1 MVDKTILVIDDTISN
16 LDIVNNFLIDY
27 DVIAIDNGADAIN
40 IISSEKIN
48 LILLDIMM
56 PDMDGYEVCK
66 LLKSNKNTKDIP
78 IIFLSSKADEDSI
91 EMAYDI
97 GGIDYVTKPFKPKEL
112 LAKVRRELY
121 LQDLQEELKLLAS
134 TDPMTKLYNRRYFME
149 ISKSILD
156 LAKRNKRCSAIIM
169 LDIDKFK
176 NINDTYGHNI
186 GDDAIILLSQT
197 LQKFT
202 RKSDV
207 VSRWG
212 GEEFVM
218 LLSNTDFEGALVI
231 AEKLRV
237 TVENQVLVLEEN
249 QELKF
254 TISIGVSAVDT
265 QNDLNIEAAINRADE
280 ALYEAKESG
289 RNKVC
294 TFNGED

>member
-16 LDIVNNFLIDY
+16 LDIVNDFLIDY

-176 NINDTYGHNI
+176 NINDTYGHKI
-186 GDDAIILLSQT
+186 GDDVIILLSGT

-202 RKSDV
+202 RKSDI

-218 LLSNTDFEGALVI
+218 LLPHTSLEGALVI
-231 AEKLRV
+231 AEKIRV
-237 TVENQVLVLEEN
+237 TVENLTLIVKEN

-254 TISIGVSAVDT
+254 TISMGVSTVDT

-289 RNKVC
+289 RNRVC
-294 TFNGED
+294 AN

>member
-294 TFNGED
+294 TK